1 MKPNDKLLKKT
12 GESTEIM
19 EDGKNKESSRQA
31 VTFNIGK
38 EEYAIDIMLVIEII
52 KSARITPVP
61 LSLDFV
67 KGVVNLRGK
76 VVPVVDLKK
85 KFSITFQENPKEVR
99 FIVVEIEKKIIG
111 FQVDKVKEVISIPL
125 SSIDPAPSI
134 ISGISQNYIEGVGRI
149 DGRLIILL
157 NIEKLLSEK
166 ELEKLSV

>member
-1 MKPNDKLLKKT
+1 MQKKGETVQTAAQQNKKL
-12 GESTEIM
+12 I
-19 EDGKNKESSRQA
+19 
-31 VTFNIGK
+31 
-38 EEYAIDIMLVIEII
+38 IEII

-85 KFSITFQENPKEVR
+85 KFSINFQENQKEVR

-125 SSIDPAPSI
+125 NSIDPTPSI
-134 ISGISQNYIEGVGRI
+134 VSGISQNYIEGVGRI

>member
-1 MKPNDKLLKKT
+1 METQLLTKKN
-12 GESTEIM
+12 EIANNKNTE
-19 EDGKNKESSRQA
+19 KKEENSKHV

-38 EEYAIDIMLVIEII
+38 EEYAIDIMLIIEII
-52 KSARITPVP
+52 KSTKITPVP

-85 KFSITFQENPKEVR
+85 KFSIKYQENPKDIR
-99 FIVVEIEKKIIG
+99 FIVVEIEKKVIG

-125 SSIDPAPSI
+125 NLIDPTPSI
-134 ISGISQNYIEGVGRI
+134 VSGISQNYIEGVARI
-149 DGRLIILL
+149 NDRLIILL

-166 ELEKLSV
+166 ELEKLSL